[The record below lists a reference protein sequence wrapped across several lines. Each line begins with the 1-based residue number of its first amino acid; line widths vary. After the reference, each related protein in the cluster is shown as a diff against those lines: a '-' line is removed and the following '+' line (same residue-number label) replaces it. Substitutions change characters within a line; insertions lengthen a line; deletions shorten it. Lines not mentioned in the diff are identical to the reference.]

1 MAKPKAVYVRWR
13 DAGGSSAWQ
22 VYEGLNVMPVESIG
36 WVIEDT
42 KDKLVIASSYDNR
55 ENRQWADITVIP
67 RECVVSKKVV
77 KL

>member
-1 MAKPKAVYVRWR
+1 MAKPKAVHVRWR

-22 VYEGLNVMPVESIG
+22 AYDGSAIMVIESIG
-36 WVIEDT
+36 WLIEDT
-42 KDKLVIASSYDNR
+42 KDKLVFASSYDDQPNR
-55 ENRQWADITVIP
+55 KWADVTTVP